1 MKVLVTGASGFFGS
15 HVAEELARQGCDVR
29 VLVRRT
35 SRRDFLSG
43 FPHEVAI
50 GDVADGGSL
59 PAALAGVEAVVHA
72 AGLIKARSAAE
83 FDAVNARGTANL
95 LAAIGQAA
103 PDLRR
108 FVYVSSLAAH
118 GPSEDG
124 GPRPPEAEP
133 RPLTA
138 YGRSKLAG
146 EEAVRASP
154 ISGRAVIVRPSVI
167 YGPRDPALL
176 SFFQAVRWRVAPL
189 LMGGHNRISIVYA
202 TDAARAVALATTAE
216 AAVAGRAYFLDDGSV
231 YSWRDLLSAVEAA
244 VGRRALRIS
253 APRWAFA
260 AAAAASELFGLAL
273 RRAVVFNREKVL
285 EMSQRYWVC
294 SHEELKRDVGWQP
307 EVGLEE
313 GAGLTA
319 EWYRANGWL

>member
-15 HVAEELARQGCDVR
+15 HVAEELARQGVDVR
-29 VLVRRT
+29 VLLRRT
-35 SRRDFLSG
+35 SSRAFLAG

-50 GDVADGGSL
+50 GDVADAGSL
-59 PAALAGVEAVVHA
+59 PGAVAGVEAVVHA

-83 FDAVNARGTANL
+83 FDAINARGTANL

-124 GPRPPEAEP
+124 APRRAEAEP

-154 ISGRAVIVRPSVI
+154 ISDRAVIVRPSVI

-202 TDAARAVALATTAE
+202 TPAYIDTLATSVKKTGRCLIAHEATRTCGYGAE
-216 AAVAGRAYFLDDGSV
+216 
-231 YSWRDLLSAVEAA
+231 LSAQIQEECFWS
-244 VGRRALRIS
+244 LT
-253 APRWAFA
+253 APIERVTGWDTPYPHAQEWEYFPVKQ
-260 AAAAASELFGLAL
+260 
-273 RRAVVFNREKVL
+273 RVL
-285 EMSQRYWVC
+285 EAIR
-294 SHEELKRDVGWQP
+294 RIT
-307 EVGLEE
+307 EV
-313 GAGLTA
+313 A
-319 EWYRANGWL
+319 